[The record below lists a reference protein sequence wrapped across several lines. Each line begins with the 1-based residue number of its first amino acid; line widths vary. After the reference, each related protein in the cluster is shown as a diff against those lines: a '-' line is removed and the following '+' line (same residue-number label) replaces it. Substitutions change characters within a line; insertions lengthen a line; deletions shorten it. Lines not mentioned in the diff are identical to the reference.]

1 MDEDEKM
8 KKMNLWKNEDIQ
20 TKILFS
26 LSIGVFIAVLIPLFW
41 IAHYNF
47 KSVDDFDYSQNA
59 EIVWEKTHSIIN
71 VFSSQIPYVKDA
83 YLSWQGTFFSTWFSR
98 SVLGIIGKNAYYV
111 GTYLTLGGFVLAES
125 LLCCLIFFKVLKAD
139 VFSAGTVTACCLG
152 FQILM
157 TPVPSE
163 AYFWFVGAMLYT
175 FAHALALFL
184 VAILIEMYY
193 ADKLWIVIV
202 LEILGVL
209 LTIAVGGSNY
219 VTGLTMFVVYGLS
232 TFWVF
237 YKKHS
242 YRWIYLGN
250 TLLYTAVFL
259 INVLAPGNQKR
270 LNAAGD
276 EGMSVIGAI
285 LRALKE
291 AAEYVATNMY
301 LPCIILGFMFFP
313 LFIKIVKRN
322 KYRYSFPILITLLS
336 FGVFAAQFTPALY
349 TLGFLGAGRMLNLY
363 RLNFY
368 ILLYGNELYWT
379 GWYVHRCEDRYE
391 IVEKKSEK
399 STICLLLP
407 AWCLGGLLLCY
418 TLIFWGG
425 STLTS
430 VSAFMS
436 LRTGQ
441 AQQYYQENLERL
453 ELLEDESL
461 DVVYLKDF
469 TYKPYVLY
477 FNDIQRDPEDWVNIS
492 MADYFGKETIY
503 LLP

>member
-1 MDEDEKM
+1 M
-8 KKMNLWKNEDIQ
+8 KKMNLWKNEDTQ

-26 LSIGVFIAVLIPLFW
+26 LSIGIFVAVLIPLFW
-41 IAHYNF
+41 ISHYNF
-47 KSVDDFDYSQNA
+47 RSVDDFSYIRKA
-59 EIVWEKTHSIIN
+59 EAVWEKSHSIIN
-71 VFSSQIPYVKDA
+71 VFLSQLSYVKE
-83 YLSWQGTFFSTWFSR
+83 YYFSWQGTFFNTWFS
-98 SVLGIIGKNAYYV
+98 SSILGMIGKNAYYV
-111 GTYLTLGGFVLAES
+111 GTYLTLGGFALAEF
-125 LLCCLIFFKVLKAD
+125 LLLYVIFLKILKAD
-139 VFSAGTVTACCLG
+139 IFSAGTVTACCLS

-163 AYFWFVGAMLYT
+163 AYFWFVGAVLYI

-193 ADKLWIVIV
+193 VDKLWIVIV
-202 LEILGVL
+202 LEILAVI

-219 VTGLTMFVVYGLS
+219 VTGLTVLVVYGLG
-232 TFWVF
+232 TLWVL
-237 YKKHS
+237 YKRHAYK
-242 YRWIYLGN
+242 WIYLGN
-250 TLLYTAVFL
+250 ALLYTAALL

-270 LNAAGD
+270 LDASGAANL
-276 EGMSVIGAI
+276 SAI
-285 LRALKE
+285 EAIFRSLKE
-291 AAEYVATNMY
+291 AAKYVVTNMY
-301 LPCIILGFMFFP
+301 LPCIILGFMFLP
-313 LFIKIVKRN
+313 LFIKIVKKS

-336 FGVFAAQFTPALY
+336 FGVFAAQFTPTLY
-349 TLGFLGAGRMLNLY
+349 TLGILGAGRVLNLY

-379 GWYVHRCEDRYE
+379 GWYVRRCEERYE
-391 IVEKKSEK
+391 IVEKRNEK

-407 AWCLGGLLLCY
+407 AWCVGGLLLCY
-418 TLIFWGG
+418 ALIFYGG
-425 STLTS
+425 QTLTS

-461 DVVYLKDF
+461 DEVYLKDF

-477 FNDIQRDPEDWVNIS
+477 FDDIKENPENWINRS
-492 MADYFGKETIY
+492 MANYFGKKTVY
-503 LLP
+503 LLTQDE